1 MLAIVRQND
10 FEHRLTLSNIKE
22 FIPYI
27 HNDDGKISHF
37 ANLPD
42 PRIFRTEN
50 PVYPES
56 YPKAIYVVRD
66 PRAVLV
72 SFYHHYRTV
81 INGCKMTLQAFV
93 EEYLLHGYIRNF
105 SPQLSRWDKQ
115 VLEWIRRSD
124 QNERVMI
131 VKYEDMAHDR
141 RGVLEKVVKFVGIPC
156 TEGNIALA
164 AARGSFEA
172 MRADEEQH
180 GAESYP
186 GKIGQRGRFIRRGK
200 IDGWVGE
207 MAPDLAEKI
216 ERVFTKAMKK
226 AGYL

>member
-56 YPKAIYVVRD
+56 
-66 PRAVLV
+66 
-72 SFYHHYRTV
+72 

-115 VLEWIRRSD
+115 VLEWIRRSN